1 MARADEIPGRLA
13 ELGRMTRDNPD
24 QLIRIGRIESML
36 EGRMT
41 LARELAR
48 SEPNSDQ
55 RELVQDLSTR
65 YPIRGLVEE
74 LQASEQK
81 LLALRAEQAAR
92 QRKQTELVSW
102 SSLVIQLA
110 LLGLVLWL
118 LQRQIGRRLHAE
130 RQSLRSAA
138 RAASV
143 LQTVREPIVL
153 LDRDLR
159 VQLHNP
165 AFAELYGLQDERA
178 DGLLLENVGDNA
190 WQDPVVRQRLAD
202 VLSRGRELWDFEHEQ
217 RTADGVVRYMLLNAR
232 RMPLPDSDDEVV
244 LLTISDVTMQR
255 AVQLRVE
262 ELNRQ
267 LEGKVA
273 QVSEVNRELEAFSY
287 SVSHDLRAP
296 LRHVAGFS
304 DKLSRH
310 LGDQADDKSRHYL
323 DVISSSA
330 RRMAAL
336 IDDLLVYSRLGR
348 AAMRQ
353 QAVDMQSLVADT
365 RAMLDSNLQAE
376 AENSGHVHQVEW
388 NIAPLPIVVGD
399 ENMIRQV
406 WLNLLGN
413 AVKYSGNREPA
424 KIRVDY
430 QQQPDG
436 GHQFTVSDNGAGFD
450 MAYAGKL
457 FGVFQR
463 LHKASDYPGTGI
475 GLASVRR
482 VLTRHGGRIWAEA
495 EPDVG
500 ATFHFY
506 LPPRPT
512 RTNKVPLHD
521 DSAHHSSRRR
531 QPGGRRNGDRRPGR
545 SASGQSH
552 RARRGRRGSDGL
564 PAASRCLRQP
574 RGRLAGGAAAGHQ
587 DAAHGWPGSA
597 AADPRARRTQAAAG
611 GDPVVLARGKRPGP
625 QLGHGRERLRGQAGG
640 RGPVLRRSADP
651 GQVLGV
657 DQPGTGTRVSPCPD
671 RSRPGALRILLVE
684 DSPEDAELMSEQML
698 DAGLEARFERVE
710 RGGTAPGTGGVPA
723 GHRAV
728 RPEHAGVLR

>member
-1 MARADEIPGRLA
+1 MALVFSDDIWDRWRLPALALAAAAIIVVPWLTLRKLQQDSEQAMAWVNHTQAVGVALQQLQADVRDVESAALTLSKGVDAPGLRERMAKANEIPGRLA

-36 EGRMT
+36 DGR
-41 LARELAR
+41 LAVARELAK

-102 SSLVIQLA
+102 SSLVVQLA

-153 LDRDLR
+153 LDRELR

-178 DGLLLENVGDNA
+178 DGLLLQTVGDNA
-190 WQDPVVRQRLAD
+190 WQDPVVRQRLSD

-217 RTADGVVRYMLLNAR
+217 RTADGMVRYMLLNAR
-232 RMPLPDSDDEVV
+232 RMPLPDTDDEVV

-376 AENSGHVHQVEW
+376 AENSGHAHQVEW
-388 NIAPLPIVVGD
+388 SIAPLPIVVGD

-430 QQQPDG
+430 QPQPDG

-506 LPPRPT
+506 LPPAIDADKQGP
-512 RTNKVPLHD
+512 
-521 DSAHHSSRRR
+521 SA
-531 QPGGRRNGDRRPGR
+531 
-545 SASGQSH
+545 
-552 RARRGRRGSDGL
+552 
-564 PAASRCLRQP
+564 
-574 RGRLAGGAAAGHQ
+574 
-587 DAAHGWPGSA
+587 
-597 AADPRARRTQAAAG
+597 
-611 GDPVVLARGKRPGP
+611 
-625 QLGHGRERLRGQAGG
+625 
-640 RGPVLRRSADP
+640 
-651 GQVLGV
+651 
-657 DQPGTGTRVSPCPD
+657 
-671 RSRPGALRILLVE
+671 
-684 DSPEDAELMSEQML
+684 
-698 DAGLEARFERVE
+698 
-710 RGGTAPGTGGVPA
+710 
-723 GHRAV
+723 
-728 RPEHAGVLR
+728 

>member
-1 MARADEIPGRLA
+1 MALVFSDDIWDRWRLPALALAAAAIIVVPWLTLRKLQQDSEQAMAWVNHTQAVGVALQQLQADVRDVESAALTLSKGVDAPGLRERMARADEIPGRLA

-36 EGRMT
+36 EGRMA

-217 RTADGVVRYMLLNAR
+217 RTADGMVRHMLLNAR

-376 AENSGHVHQVEW
+376 AENSGHAHQVEW
-388 NIAPLPIVVGD
+388 SIAPLPIVVGD

-500 ATFHFY
+500 AAFHFY
-506 LPPRPT
+506 LPPATDADKQGP
-512 RTNKVPLHD
+512 
-521 DSAHHSSRRR
+521 SA
-531 QPGGRRNGDRRPGR
+531 
-545 SASGQSH
+545 
-552 RARRGRRGSDGL
+552 
-564 PAASRCLRQP
+564 
-574 RGRLAGGAAAGHQ
+574 
-587 DAAHGWPGSA
+587 
-597 AADPRARRTQAAAG
+597 
-611 GDPVVLARGKRPGP
+611 
-625 QLGHGRERLRGQAGG
+625 
-640 RGPVLRRSADP
+640 
-651 GQVLGV
+651 
-657 DQPGTGTRVSPCPD
+657 
-671 RSRPGALRILLVE
+671 
-684 DSPEDAELMSEQML
+684 
-698 DAGLEARFERVE
+698 
-710 RGGTAPGTGGVPA
+710 
-723 GHRAV
+723 
-728 RPEHAGVLR
+728 

>member
-1 MARADEIPGRLA
+1 MALVFSDDIWDRWRLPALALAAAAIIVVPWLTLRKLQLDNEQAMGWVTHTQQVTVALQQLQTDVRDIESAALTLSKGVDAPGLRERMGRANDIPAQLA

-24 QLIRIGRIESML
+24 QLIRIGRIQSML
-36 EGRMT
+36 EGR
-41 LARELAR
+41 LEVARELAK

-74 LQASEQK
+74 LQASEEA
-81 LLALRAEQAAR
+81 LLAQRAAQAER
-92 QRKQTELVSW
+92 QKRQTNFVSW
-102 SSLVIQLA
+102 SSLVVQLA

-118 LQRQIGRRLHAE
+118 LQRQIGRRLQAE
-130 RQSLRSAA
+130 RQSQRAAA

-153 LDRDLR
+153 LDRELR

-165 AFAELYGLQDERA
+165 AFSELYGLQDERA
-178 DGLLLENVGDNA
+178 DGLLLENVGEGA
-190 WQDPVVRQRLAD
+190 WRDPVVRQRLAD
-202 VLSRGRELWDFEHEQ
+202 VLLRGRELWDFEHEQ
-217 RTADGVVRYMLLNAR
+217 RGADGMSRYMLLNAR
-232 RMPLPDSDDEVV
+232 RMPLPDTDDEVV
-244 LLTISDVTMQR
+244 LLTVSDVTVQR
-255 AVQLRVE
+255 AVQTRVE

-310 LGDQADDKSRHYL
+310 LGEAADEKSQHYL
-323 DVISSSA
+323 GVISGSA
-330 RRMAAL
+330 RRMATL

-353 QAVDMQSLVADT
+353 QTVDMQSLVADT
-365 RAMLDSNLQAE
+365 RAMLDANVQSE
-376 AENSGHVHQVEW
+376 AEGSGHAHQVEW
-388 NIAPLPIVVGD
+388 SIAPLPIVVGD
-399 ENMIRQV
+399 ENMLRQV

-413 AVKYSGNREPA
+413 AVKYSANREPA
-424 KIRVDY
+424 KVRVDY

-495 EPDVG
+495 APDAG

-506 LPPRPT
+506 LPP
-512 RTNKVPLHD
+512 V
-521 DSAHHSSRRR
+521 
-531 QPGGRRNGDRRPGR
+531 
-545 SASGQSH
+545 
-552 RARRGRRGSDGL
+552 
-564 PAASRCLRQP
+564 
-574 RGRLAGGAAAGHQ
+574 
-587 DAAHGWPGSA
+587 
-597 AADPRARRTQAAAG
+597 
-611 GDPVVLARGKRPGP
+611 
-625 QLGHGRERLRGQAGG
+625 
-640 RGPVLRRSADP
+640 
-651 GQVLGV
+651 
-657 DQPGTGTRVSPCPD
+657 
-671 RSRPGALRILLVE
+671 
-684 DSPEDAELMSEQML
+684 L
-698 DAGLEARFERVE
+698 DADKQGPIA
-710 RGGTAPGTGGVPA
+710 
-723 GHRAV
+723 
-728 RPEHAGVLR
+728 

>member
-1 MARADEIPGRLA
+1 MALAFSDDIWDRWRLPALALAAAAIIVVPWLTLRQLQQDNEQAMAWVSHTQAVGVALQQLQADVRDVESAALTLSKGVDAPGLRERMAKASNIPGRLA

-36 EGRMT
+36 EGRMD
-41 LARELAR
+41 LARQLAR

-81 LLALRAEQAAR
+81 LLAARAEQAAR
-92 QRKQTELVSW
+92 QRRQTELVSW
-102 SSLVIQLA
+102 SSLLVQLG

-118 LQRQIGRRLHAE
+118 LQRQIGRRLQAE

-165 AFAELYGLQDERA
+165 AFAELYGLQDDLA
-178 DGLLLENVGDNA
+178 DGTLLADVGDGA
-190 WQDPVVRQRLAD
+190 WQDEVVRQRLSD
-202 VLSRGRELWDFEHEQ
+202 VLLRGRELWDFEHEQ
-217 RTADGVVRYMLLNAR
+217 RTDGTVRYMLINAR

-244 LLTISDVTMQR
+244 LMTISDITVQR
-255 AVQLRVE
+255 AVQWRVE

-310 LGDQADDKSRHYL
+310 LGDDADDKSRHYL

-353 QAVDMQSLVADT
+353 QAVDMQTLVADT
-365 RAMLDSNLQAE
+365 RAMLDANLKTE
-376 AENSGHVHQVEW
+376 VETRGIDHRVEW

-399 ENMIRQV
+399 ENMLRQV

-424 KIRVDY
+424 QIRVDY
-430 QQQPDG
+430 QQQADG

-495 EPDVG
+495 EPDAG

-506 LPPRPT
+506 LPP
-512 RTNKVPLHD
+512 
-521 DSAHHSSRRR
+521 A
-531 QPGGRRNGDRRPGR
+531 
-545 SASGQSH
+545 
-552 RARRGRRGSDGL
+552 
-564 PAASRCLRQP
+564 
-574 RGRLAGGAAAGHQ
+574 
-587 DAAHGWPGSA
+587 
-597 AADPRARRTQAAAG
+597 
-611 GDPVVLARGKRPGP
+611 
-625 QLGHGRERLRGQAGG
+625 
-640 RGPVLRRSADP
+640 
-651 GQVLGV
+651 
-657 DQPGTGTRVSPCPD
+657 
-671 RSRPGALRILLVE
+671 
-684 DSPEDAELMSEQML
+684 L
-698 DAGLEARFERVE
+698 DAVNQGPSA
-710 RGGTAPGTGGVPA
+710 
-723 GHRAV
+723 
-728 RPEHAGVLR
+728 

>member
-1 MARADEIPGRLA
+1 MALVFSDDIWDRWRLPALALAAAAIIVVPWLTLRKLQQDNEQAMAWVSHTQAVGVALQQLQADVRDVESAALTLSKGIDAPGLRERMAKANEIPGRLA

-36 EGRMT
+36 EGR
-41 LARELAR
+41 LAVARELAR
-48 SEPNSDQ
+48 SKPDSDQ
-55 RELVQDLSTR
+55 RALVQDLSTR

-74 LQASEQK
+74 LQASEQA
-81 LLALRAEQAAR
+81 LLTARAEQAAR

-102 SSLVIQLA
+102 SSLVVQLA

-178 DGLLLENVGDNA
+178 DGLLLETVGDGA

-202 VLSRGRELWDFEHEQ
+202 VLLRGRELWDFEHEQ
-217 RTADGVVRYMLLNAR
+217 RTVDGISRYMLLNAR
-232 RMPLPDSDDEVV
+232 RMPLPDTDDEVV
-244 LLTISDVTMQR
+244 LLTISDVTVQR

-310 LGDQADDKSRHYL
+310 LGEQADDKSRHYL
-323 DVISSSA
+323 EVISSSA

-365 RAMLDSNLQAE
+365 RAMLDANLLAE
-376 AENSGHVHQVEW
+376 AESTGHAHQVEW
-388 NIAPLPIVVGD
+388 SIAPLPIVVAD

-424 KIRVDY
+424 RIRVDY
-430 QQQPDG
+430 RQQPDG

-506 LPPRPT
+506 LPPAIDADKQGP
-512 RTNKVPLHD
+512 
-521 DSAHHSSRRR
+521 SA
-531 QPGGRRNGDRRPGR
+531 
-545 SASGQSH
+545 
-552 RARRGRRGSDGL
+552 
-564 PAASRCLRQP
+564 
-574 RGRLAGGAAAGHQ
+574 
-587 DAAHGWPGSA
+587 
-597 AADPRARRTQAAAG
+597 
-611 GDPVVLARGKRPGP
+611 
-625 QLGHGRERLRGQAGG
+625 
-640 RGPVLRRSADP
+640 
-651 GQVLGV
+651 
-657 DQPGTGTRVSPCPD
+657 
-671 RSRPGALRILLVE
+671 
-684 DSPEDAELMSEQML
+684 
-698 DAGLEARFERVE
+698 
-710 RGGTAPGTGGVPA
+710 
-723 GHRAV
+723 
-728 RPEHAGVLR
+728 

>member
-1 MARADEIPGRLA
+1 MALVFSDDIWDRWRLPALALAAAAIIAVPWLTLRKLQQDNEQAMAWVNHTQAVSVALQQLQADVRDVESAALTLSKGVDAPGLRERMARANDIPGRLA

-36 EGRMT
+36 EGRMA

-74 LQASEQK
+74 LQDSEQK
-81 LLALRAEQAAR
+81 LLTLRAEQAAR

-102 SSLVIQLA
+102 SSLVVQLA

-153 LDRDLR
+153 LDGDLR

-178 DGLLLENVGDNA
+178 DGLLLEAVGDGA
-190 WQDPVVRQRLAD
+190 WKDAVVRQRLSD
-202 VLSRGRELWDFEHEQ
+202 VLLRGRELWDFEHEQ
-217 RTADGVVRYMLLNAR
+217 RTADGMARYMLLNAR
-232 RMPLPDSDDEVV
+232 RMPLPDTDDEVV
-244 LLTISDVTMQR
+244 LMTVSDVTMQR

-365 RAMLDSNLQAE
+365 RAMLDANLQAE
-376 AENSGHVHQVEW
+376 AENSGHAHQVEW
-388 NIAPLPIVVGD
+388 SIAPLPIVVGD

-430 QQQPDG
+430 QPQPDG

-506 LPPRPT
+506 LPPAIDADKQGP
-512 RTNKVPLHD
+512 
-521 DSAHHSSRRR
+521 SA
-531 QPGGRRNGDRRPGR
+531 
-545 SASGQSH
+545 
-552 RARRGRRGSDGL
+552 
-564 PAASRCLRQP
+564 
-574 RGRLAGGAAAGHQ
+574 
-587 DAAHGWPGSA
+587 
-597 AADPRARRTQAAAG
+597 
-611 GDPVVLARGKRPGP
+611 
-625 QLGHGRERLRGQAGG
+625 
-640 RGPVLRRSADP
+640 
-651 GQVLGV
+651 
-657 DQPGTGTRVSPCPD
+657 
-671 RSRPGALRILLVE
+671 
-684 DSPEDAELMSEQML
+684 
-698 DAGLEARFERVE
+698 
-710 RGGTAPGTGGVPA
+710 
-723 GHRAV
+723 
-728 RPEHAGVLR
+728 

>member
-1 MARADEIPGRLA
+1 MALVFSDDIWDRWRLPALALAAAAIIVVPWLTLRKLQQDNEQAMAWVNHTQAVGVALQQLQADVRDVESAALTLSKGVDAPGLRERMAAANDISGRLA

-36 EGRMT
+36 EGRMA

-55 RELVQDLSTR
+55 RELVKDLSTR

-74 LQASEQK
+74 LQASEQQ
-81 LLALRAEQAAR
+81 LLTLRAEQAAR

-102 SSLVIQLA
+102 SSLVIQLG

-159 VQLHNP
+159 VQLHNT

-178 DGLLLENVGDNA
+178 DGLLLESVGDGA
-190 WQDPVVRQRLAD
+190 WKDAVVRQRLSD
-202 VLSRGRELWDFEHEQ
+202 VLLRGRELWDFEHEQ
-217 RTADGVVRYMLLNAR
+217 RTADGMARYMLLNAR
-232 RMPLPDSDDEVV
+232 RMPLPDTDDEVV
-244 LLTISDVTMQR
+244 LLTVSDVTMQR

-310 LGDQADDKSRHYL
+310 LGDAADDKSRHYL

-388 NIAPLPIVVGD
+388 SIAPLPIVVGD

-430 QQQPDG
+430 QPQPDG

-506 LPPRPT
+506 LPPAIDADKQGP
-512 RTNKVPLHD
+512 
-521 DSAHHSSRRR
+521 SA
-531 QPGGRRNGDRRPGR
+531 
-545 SASGQSH
+545 
-552 RARRGRRGSDGL
+552 
-564 PAASRCLRQP
+564 
-574 RGRLAGGAAAGHQ
+574 
-587 DAAHGWPGSA
+587 
-597 AADPRARRTQAAAG
+597 
-611 GDPVVLARGKRPGP
+611 
-625 QLGHGRERLRGQAGG
+625 
-640 RGPVLRRSADP
+640 
-651 GQVLGV
+651 
-657 DQPGTGTRVSPCPD
+657 
-671 RSRPGALRILLVE
+671 
-684 DSPEDAELMSEQML
+684 
-698 DAGLEARFERVE
+698 
-710 RGGTAPGTGGVPA
+710 
-723 GHRAV
+723 
-728 RPEHAGVLR
+728 

>member
-1 MARADEIPGRLA
+1 MALVFSDDIWDRWRLPALALAAAAIIVVPWLTLRKLQHDSEQAMAWVNHTQAVSVALQQLQADVRDVESAALTLSKGVDAPGLRERMARANEIPGRLA

-36 EGRMT
+36 EGRMA

-74 LQASEQK
+74 LQDSEQK
-81 LLALRAEQAAR
+81 LLTLRAEQAAR

-102 SSLVIQLA
+102 SSLVVQLA

-153 LDRDLR
+153 LDGDLR

-178 DGLLLENVGDNA
+178 DGLLLEAVGDGA
-190 WQDPVVRQRLAD
+190 WKDAVVRQRLSD
-202 VLSRGRELWDFEHEQ
+202 VLLRGRELWDFEHEQ
-217 RTADGVVRYMLLNAR
+217 RTADGMARYMLLNAR
-232 RMPLPDSDDEVV
+232 RMPLPDTDDEVV
-244 LLTISDVTMQR
+244 LMTVSDVTMQR

-310 LGDQADDKSRHYL
+310 LGDAADDKSRHYL
-323 DVISSSA
+323 EVISSSA

-365 RAMLDSNLQAE
+365 RAMLDANLQAE
-376 AENSGHVHQVEW
+376 AEGSGHAHQVEW
-388 NIAPLPIVVGD
+388 SIAPLPIVVAD

-430 QQQPDG
+430 QPQPDG

-506 LPPRPT
+506 LPPAIDADKQGP
-512 RTNKVPLHD
+512 
-521 DSAHHSSRRR
+521 SA
-531 QPGGRRNGDRRPGR
+531 
-545 SASGQSH
+545 
-552 RARRGRRGSDGL
+552 
-564 PAASRCLRQP
+564 
-574 RGRLAGGAAAGHQ
+574 
-587 DAAHGWPGSA
+587 
-597 AADPRARRTQAAAG
+597 
-611 GDPVVLARGKRPGP
+611 
-625 QLGHGRERLRGQAGG
+625 
-640 RGPVLRRSADP
+640 
-651 GQVLGV
+651 
-657 DQPGTGTRVSPCPD
+657 
-671 RSRPGALRILLVE
+671 
-684 DSPEDAELMSEQML
+684 
-698 DAGLEARFERVE
+698 
-710 RGGTAPGTGGVPA
+710 
-723 GHRAV
+723 
-728 RPEHAGVLR
+728 

>member
-1 MARADEIPGRLA
+1 MALVFSDDIWDRWRLPALALAAAAIIVVPWLTLRKLQQDSEQAMAWVNHTQAVGVALQQLQADVRDVESAALTLSKGVDAPGLRERMAKANEIPGRLA

-36 EGRMT
+36 DGR
-41 LARELAR
+41 LAVARELAR

-92 QRKQTELVSW
+92 PRKQTELVSW

-178 DGLLLENVGDNA
+178 DGLLLETVGDNA

-217 RTADGVVRYMLLNAR
+217 RTADGMVRYMLLNAR
-232 RMPLPDSDDEVV
+232 RMPLPDTDDEVV

-287 SVSHDLRAP
+287 SVSHDLRAAP
-296 LRHVAGFS
+296 RHVAGFA
-304 DKLSRH
+304 DTLSRH
-310 LGDQADDKSRHYL
+310 LGEAADDKSRHYL
-323 DVISSSA
+323 EVISSSA

-376 AENSGHVHQVEW
+376 AENSGHAHHVEW
-388 NIAPLPIVVGD
+388 SIAPLPIVVGD

-430 QQQPDG
+430 QPQPDG

-506 LPPRPT
+506 LPPAIDADKQGP
-512 RTNKVPLHD
+512 
-521 DSAHHSSRRR
+521 SA
-531 QPGGRRNGDRRPGR
+531 
-545 SASGQSH
+545 
-552 RARRGRRGSDGL
+552 
-564 PAASRCLRQP
+564 
-574 RGRLAGGAAAGHQ
+574 
-587 DAAHGWPGSA
+587 
-597 AADPRARRTQAAAG
+597 
-611 GDPVVLARGKRPGP
+611 
-625 QLGHGRERLRGQAGG
+625 
-640 RGPVLRRSADP
+640 
-651 GQVLGV
+651 
-657 DQPGTGTRVSPCPD
+657 
-671 RSRPGALRILLVE
+671 
-684 DSPEDAELMSEQML
+684 
-698 DAGLEARFERVE
+698 
-710 RGGTAPGTGGVPA
+710 
-723 GHRAV
+723 
-728 RPEHAGVLR
+728 